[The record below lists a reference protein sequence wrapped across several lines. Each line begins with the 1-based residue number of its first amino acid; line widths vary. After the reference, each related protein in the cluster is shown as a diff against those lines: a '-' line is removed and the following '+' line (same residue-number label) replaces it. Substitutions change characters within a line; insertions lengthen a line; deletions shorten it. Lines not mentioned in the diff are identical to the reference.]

1 MSAIEGMAMMTR
13 AITGRGNGALVSD
26 IASRFAVSC
35 LLSIACASPALGQ
48 SPSMPSD
55 DALNKAMKA
64 TQRRAATVMDELGK
78 TGNGALPPAVAGQRG
93 MPKLNGSEG
102 FDPEA
107 LAEKY
112 RTMKDAASKAAKDSN
127 ELMVFVSLSMPAASL
142 KRIGE
147 QAKKAGAIVVFRG
160 LKYGLRKGAWADSM
174 NAIKPIAD
182 TGADVQINPELFERF
197 HVQVVPT
204 LIVASS
210 APEGCQGNQCEAG
223 SVAVV
228 GDVSMDYALETL
240 APRKDAIGRIARER
254 EARIKG
260 R

>member
-1 MSAIEGMAMMTR
+1 MKELIRVG
-13 AITGRGNGALVSD
+13 V
-26 IASRFAVSC
+26 ASRLLAVFAVI
-35 LLSIACASPALGQ
+35 SIVGTSPAFAQ
-48 SPSMPSD
+48 SPSMPSEG
-55 DALNKAMKA
+55 ALNKAMQA

-93 MPKLNGSEG
+93 MPKLLPGDGTGPSSLSGEG
-102 FDPEA
+102 FDPAA
-107 LAEKY
+107 LAAKY
-112 RTMKDAASKAAKDSN
+112 QTMKDATSKASKDSN
-127 ELMVFVSLSMPAASL
+127 ELMVFVSLSMPPATL

-147 QAKKAGAIVVFRG
+147 QAKRAGAVVVFRG

-174 NAIKPIAD
+174 NALKPIAD
-182 TGADVQINPELFERF
+182 TGADVQVNPELFERF
-197 HVQVVPT
+197 HIQVVPT
-204 LIVASS
+204 LVVASS